1 MPGRLKVRLL
11 GARDLPVMDRAS
23 DLTDA
28 FVEVRFDGEMFKTE
42 VCKKSL
48 NPQWN
53 SDWFKFEVDDEVLQD
68 EPLDIRVLDYD
79 TYSAHDAI
87 GKVYIDLNPLLTRD
101 LPCTINGW
109 FPIYDTMHGIRG
121 ELNVQVKVELFSDL
135 NKFRQSS
142 CGIQFFCTA
151 AVPSGY
157 ALQGVQGFVEELVVN
172 DDPEYQ
178 WIDKIRTPRA
188 SNEARQRLFSKLSA
202 SNKIISKTSAWIHYV
217 PAACSVRLESKV
229 MEMGGNAVLGYTQ
242 NFDLEGESGIVV
254 RAIGTAVT
262 LAKLHSAQHSPIGV
276 SPLKDLGQEDDRGFD
291 FLSSSPLPQDT
302 NQPGSPPLAIN
313 RHSNSPARV
322 SGSGGGNNY
331 SSRRLSDSDVGSPP
345 RANSLT
351 GSYSS
356 GINIGVTPRAPPPC
370 NAINQQNIDLL
381 EYPFFTMR
389 SYPPGFI
396 VSLGSMV
403 SARSV
408 KLLDKIDNPEEPE
421 TRDMWWNEIRTEI
434 RSHARSMNCHA
445 VLGYTEQTAICDE
458 IIILSASGTAAR
470 ISFHIGPSG
479 QVGQSSHL
487 LQAPALIVPNAA
499 VPSVDRQQSSEREK
513 DKERRLTVDIA
524 LANQLA
530 QMRLLAASEGSEK
543 LSSKCSVCHIPYHAH
558 NLPFPINLTLCTI
571 CKKRRVP
578 DILFTTIDPPKEIP
592 VVSHG
597 SLVQARVCRAKSK
610 GKGSE
615 ATAKDVS
622 DSLPFLEYELHS
634 QLINK
639 LKMRGLN
646 SLFGL
651 KIQICLGETMI
662 TALATGTGVFLSP
675 MPQPP
680 LPKLS
685 TQVQVATQEENRDL
699 VELQA
704 RINGIVQQ
712 HRQRLSLEMAVNQ
725 NIHAPVTDESDEEQS
740 DLEMPI
746 TSKDTFVLEIDDPK
760 DEILSLI
767 LQDSVPPTG
776 FEVCSTQYPPGIPP
790 DRLTGHLQMFT
801 QMAVIRYLPHIN
813 SKLEFGDIFEMLLRR
828 MYFKLRRL
836 APCVLTDL
844 NFTMEVPDEDEVQ
857 VAVTGCCLGVGDPQ
871 PQNTL
876 LTLSANVKH
885 PVAGTS
891 AQAAGQT
898 DDMMFNLE
906 VDGEVAPAAAA
917 KVSSSIEI
925 SSGPHLTS
933 CNPIVKQRVGVEIT
947 PLPTVIG
954 GQIVKYLG
962 NHNFFLI
969 RESTSV
975 KECGG
980 LGGFMQRFIGEVL
993 AIVRGHVS
1001 ALGGNALVGY
1011 QMSHCVLFS
1020 NLHKNQAQC
1029 LINVCG
1035 DAVQI
1040 SYDCEPVQVDFPSS
1054 LNTPN
1059 IVTQSYAE
1067 ASS

>member
-1 MPGRLKVRLL
+1 MDISDPVNHCGQGRGLL
-11 GARDLPVMDRAS
+11 
-23 DLTDA
+23 
-28 FVEVRFDGEMFKTE
+28 
-42 VCKKSL
+42 
-48 NPQWN
+48 
-53 SDWFKFEVDDEVLQD
+53 
-68 EPLDIRVLDYD
+68 
-79 TYSAHDAI
+79 
-87 GKVYIDLNPLLTRD
+87 
-101 LPCTINGW
+101 
-109 FPIYDTMHGIRG
+109 
-121 ELNVQVKVELFSDL
+121 
-135 NKFRQSS
+135 
-142 CGIQFFCTA
+142 
-151 AVPSGY
+151 
-157 ALQGVQGFVEELVVN
+157 EEGHIKG
-172 DDPEYQ
+172 Q
-178 WIDKIRTPRA
+178 
-188 SNEARQRLFSKLSA
+188 
-202 SNKIISKTSAWIHYV
+202 
-217 PAACSVRLESKV
+217 LESQ
-229 MEMGGNAVLGYTQ
+229 GR
-242 NFDLEGESGIVV
+242 S
-254 RAIGTAVT
+254 
-262 LAKLHSAQHSPIGV
+262 
-276 SPLKDLGQEDDRGFD
+276 LGQEDDRGFD

-712 HRQRLSLEMAVNQ
+712 HRQRLSLEMAEEMGLDQ

-885 PVAGTS
+885 PVA

-933 CNPIVKQRVGVEIT
+933 CNPIVSKLSRSEERKKPLQNTVKQRVGVEIT